1 MKVIFLGT
9 PEFAIKPLEALI
21 KHHEVV
27 AVVTQPDAM
36 GKRGNK
42 LEPSPVKKCALS
54 HNIDVHQFKKIRKEG
69 TEILKKYN
77 ADVMITCAYGQ
88 ILSKENLEITP
99 IGTLNIHGSILP
111 KYRGAAP
118 IQWALINGEKETGI
132 TILKSGVGMDDGDI
146 MYIKTINIE
155 PTDSAES
162 LYPKLSELGAECI
175 LKVLDDIKNGVATY
189 TKQNEN
195 EATHC
200 TMISKEMCKLDF
212 TKSAKDIVNLIK
224 GVNLNPVA
232 HFTLNDKNFKV
243 YSAIILSEEL
253 CNKYNLKLENFKC
266 GEVAYSTNKSGLII
280 KALDGFVQIQ
290 DLQPEGG
297 KRMDS
302 KSYLNGRKIEVGSVI
317 GWTKS

>member
-21 KHHEVV
+21 KEHDVV

-42 LEPSPVKKCALS
+42 LEFSPVKKCALS
-54 HNIDVHQFKKIRKEG
+54 HNIKVHQFKRIKKVG

-77 ADVMITCAYGQ
+77 ADVMVTCAYGQ
-88 ILSKENLEITP
+88 ILSKENLEVTP

-146 MYIKTINIE
+146 MYTKTIEIE
-155 PTDSAES
+155 KEDSAET

-175 LKVLDDIKNGVATY
+175 LKVLKDVENGVATY
-189 TKQNEN
+189 TKQNEAD
-195 EATHC
+195 ATHC
-200 TMISKEMCKLDF
+200 TMISKDMCKIDF
-212 TKSAKDIVNLIK
+212 NKRAIDIVNLIK

-232 HFTLNDKNFKV
+232 HFMLNEKNFKV
-243 YSAIILSEEL
+243 YSANVLSKEL
-253 CNKYNLKLENFKC
+253 CKRYNLKLEDFKC
-266 GEVAYSTNKSGLII
+266 GQVAYSSSKLGLVIR
-280 KALDGFVQIQ
+280 AFDGFIKIG
-290 DLQPEGG
+290 DIQPEGG

-302 KSYLNGRKIEVGSVI
+302 KSYLNGKKIEVGSI
-317 GWTKS
+317 IN